1 MASTDADLKD
11 QQSKDMFSTLMENG
25 KWLYSKGEF
34 KKAIDSFTNALA
46 LKPCDKSC
54 FVGRARC
61 YLKVG
66 QFENTL
72 RDAEA
77 SLKSD
82 KSFSEGLYMKAEAL
96 HYMGEFEF
104 ALVFYH
110 RAYNLRPKTEKFR
123 LGMQKAQE
131 AIENSVGS
139 PSSVK
144 LEIKG
149 DLSCFSKGG
158 ERTQPIAAIQ
168 NLTNE
173 KKQMTP
179 KSENTTKNLLG
190 EFCSDKKFLENLMKD
205 EGLINGTTKD
215 GEQLKDIIQSSLS
228 CLDTCAEF
236 WHQEKPISVQDR
248 TQKVMQVVQQQ
259 STKRRHSAPSD
270 PARFLMKSLD
280 EIDAELMSGNAEGCL
295 KKAEEVMKIAQRW
308 SDKEIPNKK
317 EVLDSLHSCIGNA
330 LVDVGDK
337 YKALEHHQKEL
348 ELAKCKLPGAMSSA
362 LDNIGRVYVQTGQF
376 ARAIE
381 VWEKKLPLVC
391 GDLEKTWLLHE
402 IGLCYLEL
410 DRHKEARDYGTRS
423 VAAADGVADK
433 KWQMNANVLVA
444 QSELKLG
451 NYESCVTHFKR
462 ALSYARL
469 LEDNSAMDAVE
480 KALNEAKQHRTRE
493 PLQWRQ
499 LKVRLENK
507 TEDD

>member
-149 DLSCFSKGG
+149 DLSCFNKGG
-158 ERTQPIAAIQ
+158 EVSLCLQTQPIAAIQ

-205 EGLINGTTKD
+205 EGLVNGTTKD

-236 WHQEKPISVQDR
+236 WHQEKPISIQDR
-248 TQKVMQVVQQQ
+248 TQKVVQVVQQQ

-295 KKAEEVMKIAQRW
+295 KKAEEVMKIVQRW

-317 EVLDSLHSCIGNA
+317 EVLDSLHSCIE
-330 LVDVGDK
+330 
-337 YKALEHHQKEL
+337 YKETIKHSVIIFFTDS
-348 ELAKCKLPGAMSSA
+348 KLPGAMSSA
-362 LDNIGRVYVQTGQF
+362 LDNTGRVYVQTGQF

-381 VWEKKLPLVC
+381 V
-391 GDLEKTWLLHE
+391 
-402 IGLCYLEL
+402 
-410 DRHKEARDYGTRS
+410 
-423 VAAADGVADK
+423 
-433 KWQMNANVLVA
+433 
-444 QSELKLG
+444 
-451 NYESCVTHFKR
+451 
-462 ALSYARL
+462 
-469 LEDNSAMDAVE
+469 
-480 KALNEAKQHRTRE
+480 
-493 PLQWRQ
+493 
-499 LKVRLENK
+499 
-507 TEDD
+507 

>member
-149 DLSCFSKGG
+149 DLSCFNKGG
-158 ERTQPIAAIQ
+158 EVTIQ

-205 EGLINGTTKD
+205 EGTVLF
-215 GEQLKDIIQSSLS
+215 IQPFFECHVQYIVSSLS

-236 WHQEKPISVQDR
+236 WHQEKPISIQDR
-248 TQKVMQVVQQQ
+248 TQKVVQVVQQQ

-295 KKAEEVMKIAQRW
+295 KKAEEVMKIVQRW

-348 ELAKCKLPGAMSSA
+348 ELAKCA
-362 LDNIGRVYVQTGQF
+362 LDNTGRVYVQTGQF

-391 GDLEKTWLLHE
+391 GDLEKTWLFHE

-451 NYESCVTHFKR
+451 NYESCVTHFER

-480 KALNEAKQHRTRE
+480 KVHASLSYTFFCC
-493 PLQWRQ
+493 PFS
-499 LKVRLENK
+499 
-507 TEDD
+507 